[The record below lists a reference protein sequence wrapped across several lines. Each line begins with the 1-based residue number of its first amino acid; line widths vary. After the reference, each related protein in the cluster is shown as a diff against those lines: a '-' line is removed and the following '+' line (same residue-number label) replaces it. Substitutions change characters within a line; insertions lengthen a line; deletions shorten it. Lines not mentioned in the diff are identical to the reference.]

1 MKRAVAATLGIVLL
15 VAGAALGLA
24 ALMAE
29 RRVAAEESR
38 VREAQTTLLADIPR
52 DIPPPVTRGG
62 SRKAPVAEGV
72 ERGEALA
79 VMRIPRFGP
88 DWQWAV
94 AEGVA
99 AGVLADGPGH
109 FPGTALPGARGNS
122 AYAAHRAG
130 HGDPFIDFDLL
141 RPGDRILIAQGGTTW
156 KYRVTTTPRIIDIDD
171 VWILDPLPG
180 RVLTLTTCWPKYG
193 SSRRMFVRAALDSV
207 DRG

>member
-1 MKRAVAATLGIVLL
+1 MKRAVASTLGIVLL
-15 VAGAALGLA
+15 FAGAALGLA
-24 ALMAE
+24 VVMAE
-29 RRVAAEESR
+29 RRVATEEYR
-38 VREAQTTLLADIPR
+38 VREAQSTLLADIP
-52 DIPPPVTRGG
+52 PPLTRADA
-62 SRKAPVAEGV
+62 RKAPVAEGV

-79 VMRIPRFGP
+79 VMRIPRFGR
-88 DWQWAV
+88 DWRWAV

-99 AGVLADGPGH
+99 ASVLANGPGH

-156 KYRVTTTPRIIDIDD
+156 KYRVTTKPRIIDVDD